1 MNLLF
6 PAEQDRSLYWQ
17 ATERCWIYHPEEKKK
32 SILKPYN
39 EKWPISLAYVPKP
52 PITANKR
59 RIKQDNQS
67 KYGDFII
74 AQRWEHLPPTNVARV
89 RFPDSASNVGEFTG
103 SLLRTERFSPGTP
116 VSPLLQNLFLAP
128 SRNFAR
134 PDHVR
139 AWNRVYLCRLAYFD
153 ASRVIATSAELTW
166 P

>member
-89 RFPDSASNVGEFTG
+89 RFPDPAPNVGWVYWFSTLHREVFSG
-103 SLLRTERFSPGTP
+103 NSSFPSPPKPFSRALPQFRSSRPRESLEQGIL
-116 VSPLLQNLFLAP
+116 V
-128 SRNFAR
+128 
-134 PDHVR
+134 
-139 AWNRVYLCRLAYFD
+139 
-153 ASRVIATSAELTW
+153 
-166 P
+166 